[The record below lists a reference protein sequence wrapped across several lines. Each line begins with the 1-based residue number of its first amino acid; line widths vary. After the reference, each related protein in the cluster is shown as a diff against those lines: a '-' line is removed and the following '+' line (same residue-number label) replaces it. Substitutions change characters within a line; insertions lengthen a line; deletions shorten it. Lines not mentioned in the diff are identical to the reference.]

1 MRKIKILLLAVTV
14 LVAGESFAQKKE
26 KQKKPNLTKAETIVT
41 KGTQSELSAEE
52 LTTALEI
59 VDLAATHEKTMTKSR
74 TWYLRG
80 MVYKFIY
87 NSSNEFE
94 NISKGDAI
102 KNAGE
107 AFNKSSELGGD
118 SDTYG
123 GNSFI
128 EVGNL
133 WGTLLNEG
141 VGHYNDGNMEEAVKV
156 FEYTSL
162 VKPEDTTGYL
172 YAGSA
177 ASDIKDYE
185 AAQRNY
191 RKLVDL
197 KPTEDYYK
205 ALISVEKDGLKD
217 TDAALK
223 TIEEAKGVLGDN
235 NTEIGKIEIDILIGN
250 NKVQEAIE
258 KINTAIEA
266 EPENSILVL
275 KKGLLY
281 DRLSAAEKK
290 KDEPNEELIVK
301 YGDEAQQAY
310 KKVTELDPE
319 NVTAFFNYSISYN
332 EKAVRLSNELNAMG
346 IRDYNKNKAK
356 YEADAMKYLEQALP
370 LMEEAYRIAP
380 EDADVLFALEQYY
393 TRMKKNDKLKEITQK
408 LESLGL
414 VEED

>member
-141 VGHYNDGNMEEAVKV
+141 VGH
-156 FEYTSL
+156 
-162 VKPEDTTGYL
+162 
-172 YAGSA
+172 
-177 ASDIKDYE
+177 
-185 AAQRNY
+185 
-191 RKLVDL
+191 
-197 KPTEDYYK
+197 
-205 ALISVEKDGLKD
+205 
-217 TDAALK
+217 
-223 TIEEAKGVLGDN
+223 
-235 NTEIGKIEIDILIGN
+235 
-250 NKVQEAIE
+250 
-258 KINTAIEA
+258 
-266 EPENSILVL
+266 
-275 KKGLLY
+275 
-281 DRLSAAEKK
+281 
-290 KDEPNEELIVK
+290 
-301 YGDEAQQAY
+301 
-310 KKVTELDPE
+310 
-319 NVTAFFNYSISYN
+319 
-332 EKAVRLSNELNAMG
+332 
-346 IRDYNKNKAK
+346 
-356 YEADAMKYLEQALP
+356 
-370 LMEEAYRIAP
+370 
-380 EDADVLFALEQYY
+380 
-393 TRMKKNDKLKEITQK
+393 
-408 LESLGL
+408 
-414 VEED
+414 